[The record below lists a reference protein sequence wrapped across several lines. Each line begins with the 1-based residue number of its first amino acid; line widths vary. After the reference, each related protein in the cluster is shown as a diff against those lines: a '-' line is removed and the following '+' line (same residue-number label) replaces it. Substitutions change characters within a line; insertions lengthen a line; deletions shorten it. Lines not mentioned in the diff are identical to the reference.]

1 MSNPP
6 ALTVEKPDT
15 QGFGVVQNMCI
26 LYSVHMHTHTGSTCG
41 GGGSRAG
48 GRFGGGTLA
57 LLARPHSK
65 HTGLV
70 SREWAWLDLNIYLYI

>member
-15 QGFGVVQNMCI
+15 QGFGVVQNVYFVFCA
-26 LYSVHMHTHTGSTCG
+26 HAHTYWIHLW